1 MAHREFRDER
11 GRLWE
16 VWDVMPERRDRRGG
30 ADRRTEARA
39 TFDRRKR
46 RVLSA
51 AVSGDLAKGW
61 LVFSSA
67 LERRLFRRRSTG
79 EVIDPAIADAASMP
93 RRLTATFPA
102 RAVSKLAGD
111 RCNLPACRLTR

>member
-67 LERRLFRRRSTG
+67 LERRRYTPLPDRWA
-79 EVIDPAIADAASMP
+79 EVTDEQLNAWCASARPIPLP
-93 RRLTATFPA
+93 RRLI
-102 RAVSKLAGD
+102 K
-111 RCNLPACRLTR
+111 